1 MSTLSLKNIKKMSI
15 IASVMQR
22 SPSMKSLIK
31 MQEGNNEKRMKIFWV
46 CFPMQKHMK
55 RKWKTENG

>member
-1 MSTLSLKNIKKMSI
+1 MSI
-15 IASVMQR
+15 IASVMQK
-22 SPSMKSLIK
+22 SPTMKSLIK
-31 MQEGNNEKRMKIFWV
+31 MQEGNNEKHMKIFWV